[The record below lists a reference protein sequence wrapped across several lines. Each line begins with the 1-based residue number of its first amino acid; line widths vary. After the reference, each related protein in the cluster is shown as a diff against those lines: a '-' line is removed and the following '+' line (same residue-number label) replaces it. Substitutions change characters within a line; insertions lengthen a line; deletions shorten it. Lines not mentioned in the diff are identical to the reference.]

1 MRATIFVLFLPRPNR
16 RACKEMNMSPF
27 CLIDVASIRDHDSEP
42 HDAHDAI
49 WHARFTAWIARLVHV
64 RPH

>member
-1 MRATIFVLFLPRPNR
+1 
-16 RACKEMNMSPF
+16 MSPF
-27 CLIDVASIRDHDSEP
+27 CLIDVASIRDHDTEP
-42 HDAHDAI
+42 HDMHDAM